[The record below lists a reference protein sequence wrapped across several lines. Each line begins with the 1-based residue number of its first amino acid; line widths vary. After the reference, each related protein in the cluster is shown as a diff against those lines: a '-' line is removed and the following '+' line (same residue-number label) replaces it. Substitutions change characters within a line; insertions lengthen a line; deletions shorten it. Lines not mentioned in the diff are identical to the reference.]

1 MIILD
6 THIWVWY
13 LTQNEKIK
21 PETVKKINKLKAA
34 EKVFISSISIW
45 EVCKLIEKNRIQF
58 SIPLSEWLSIAL
70 SSNIYTVE
78 LSSNIFCESCMLPGE
93 FHGDPAD
100 QMIVATSRIMEYDL
114 ITYDKKILN
123 YKNVKSARS

>member
-6 THIWVWY
+6 THIWLWY

-21 PETVKKINKLKAA
+21 PETVKKINKLKTN

-45 EVCKLIEKNRIQF
+45 EVCKLYEKNRIQF

-70 SSNIYTVE
+70 ASQIYTIE
-78 LSSNIFCESCMLPGE
+78 LNSNIFYEACMLPGE

-100 QMIVATSRIMEYDL
+100 QMIVATSRIMKYDL
-114 ITYDKKILN
+114 ITYDTKILN
-123 YKNVKSARS
+123 YKNVNSSKI